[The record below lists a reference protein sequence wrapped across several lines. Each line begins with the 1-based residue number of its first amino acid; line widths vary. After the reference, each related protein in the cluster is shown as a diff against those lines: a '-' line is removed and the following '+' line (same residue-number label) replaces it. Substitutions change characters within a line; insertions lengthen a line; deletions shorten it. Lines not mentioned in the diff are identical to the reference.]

1 MSSVETTVRA
11 LLVGTPS
18 IAAIVGQRVGINAAA
33 QGWAMPY
40 IVYTTQHQREF
51 LLSGHVAGD
60 VCQVEL
66 QCWAQTAAD
75 ASALAD
81 LVEMAMLD
89 AGGLPATRQTAYDPE
104 LGLDAEI
111 IGCTWVTG

>member
-11 LLVGTPS
+11 LLVGSAP

-33 QGWAMPY
+33 QGWAPPD

-51 LLSGHVAGD
+51 FLTGAVAAD
-60 VCQVEL
+60 VCTIEL
-66 QCWAQTAAD
+66 QCWAQTAAN

-81 LVEMAMLD
+81 LVESALLD
-89 AGGLPATRQTAYDPE
+89 AGGLPATRQTGYDPE